1 MECAR
6 SGCYARWR
14 YRCGS
19 TDVGEWCVFSGGPVR
34 GVPIQGECSC
44 PSMTQMLRMCFQ
56 TVGSS
61 VVLCYPVAQVRMLR
75 LFVLGLCGDVGLS
88 GGGWPVV
95 VRNMFVIKSSH
106 CAGVEVHRPMHTA
119 SPDAHSKTDA
129 HSRPT
134 HSRTDTQWSDH
145 WGRETWVVVFDL
157 FRPESSQQGF
167 TFRLPCRNGQ
177 G

>member
-1 MECAR
+1 
-6 SGCYARWR
+6 
-14 YRCGS
+14 
-19 TDVGEWCVFSGGPVR
+19 
-34 GVPIQGECSC
+34 
-44 PSMTQMLRMCFQ
+44 MLRMCFQ

-134 HSRTDTQWSDH
+134 HSRTDTQQTDTQQT
-145 WGRETWVVVFDL
+145 E
-157 FRPESSQQGF
+157 PESVLLMGSCSLLKVGRGGGEF
-167 TFRLPCRNGQ
+167 VSSSPTCAANGLRSSR
-177 G
+177 